1 MHIFLLYLFSSSILL
16 GSITK
21 IGDKNKKNKPIHKK
35 KVTTAIISE
44 EPVNLRARYDRMPNK
59 KTTPTYIKKIVPN
72 LDFEG
77 LSIPY
82 ATASEYKCGN
92 NMEDIT
98 SRKDKNHNAYETL

>member
-1 MHIFLLYLFSSSILL
+1 M
-16 GSITK
+16 
-21 IGDKNKKNKPIHKK
+21 
-35 KVTTAIISE
+35 TTAIISE

-92 NMEDIT
+92 KMEDIT
-98 SRKDKNHNAYETL
+98 IIIPTTNAKVPYNTLKKGMTQ